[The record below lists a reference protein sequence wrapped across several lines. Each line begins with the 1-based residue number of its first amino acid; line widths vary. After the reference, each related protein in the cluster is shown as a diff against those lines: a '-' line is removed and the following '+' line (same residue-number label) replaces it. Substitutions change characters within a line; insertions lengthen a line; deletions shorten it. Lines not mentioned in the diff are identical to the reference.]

1 MVYNTFPLPELTD
14 TQRQKLIEAGKTIL
28 EIRKN
33 KYATQSLADLYKS
46 NPLDLEEAYKELDRI
61 MDKIY
66 REKEFEDDI
75 DRQKTL
81 LSEYEKLKEKMT
93 NCHRLI

>member
-1 MVYNTFPLPELTD
+1 M
-14 TQRQKLIEAGKTIL
+14 IEAGKNIL

-33 KYATQSLADLYKS
+33 KYPTQSLADLYKL
-46 NPLDLEEAYKELDRI
+46 NPTDLKEAYKELDRI

-66 REKEFEDDI
+66 REKEFENDI

-81 LSEYEKLKEKMT
+81 LEMYEKMT